1 MATTVQAPARD
12 RAPAGRSAESDRT
25 LYRAGAIAGFIG
37 TAIALVT
44 NAVHPRNLFGEES
57 AVALQRIADFG
68 PWLVVHLGFVV
79 ALLLGVITFMAVYR
93 SIADGPSPWA
103 RPALGVILVS
113 SALTLTSFL
122 MDGFGLWGLAQAW
135 AGATG
140 QAKATIATAAQGIV
154 PFENALFVGTTIAF
168 FGVAP
173 ILGGMALWTDGS
185 YPRWVGGLGIAGGV
199 IGVAAGIT
207 NFLAGEVTDFG
218 FVVLFTISSVLV
230 TVWFLALSVALW
242 RRSQATV

>member
-12 RAPAGRSAESDRT
+12 RRTGVPGSSDRT

-44 NAVHPRNLFGEES
+44 NAVHPRNLFGNES
-57 AVALQRIADFG
+57 ATTLQRIADFG
-68 PWLVVHLGFVV
+68 PWLVVHLGFIV
-79 ALLLGVITFMAVYR
+79 ALLLGLVTFMAVYR
-93 SIADGPSPWA
+93 SIADGPSPWV

-113 SALTLTSFL
+113 SAVTLVSFA

-135 AGATG
+135 ANATG
-140 QAKATIATAAQGIV
+140 QAKAGIAAAAQGIT
-154 PFENALFVGTTIAF
+154 PFENALFVGSTIAF
-168 FGVAP
+168 FGATP
-173 ILGGMALWTDGS
+173 ILGGMAVGTDGT
-185 YPRWVGGLGIAGGV
+185 YPRWVAGLGIVAGV
-199 IGVAAGIT
+199 IGLAAGVT

-218 FVVLFTISSVLV
+218 FIVLFTISSVLV
-230 TVWFLALSVALW
+230 TAWFLALSVLLW